1 MKRRIIFAMI
11 LIASILSGGYIYKNY
26 SIKTNSNK
34 LISNEKSA
42 YDASKEIGIALNS
55 LDTSNKAKLITNVN
69 SLSNIVS
76 LSFEGLSDRDTM
88 QEITEMLD
96 KYGIKAT
103 FFIPGIKAAED
114 SSTVEMIHKKG
125 HDIGNGTLNWKKN
138 MQDLSPKD
146 LITDFCRTNNILK
159 SITGKDPTLLKC
171 NSTIYNDNILEAAYA
186 AGNKYVVN
194 SDHYISYQSFKD
206 YDQMY
211 QYLKNLKNGTII
223 SIKLEG
229 VLDSNEYKKKRVE
242 EKLAIDK
249 QADINENDIN
259 TKEEKEID
267 ITQIVEWL
275 LKSIDEQNKIV
286 VKASEL
292 QNDEGY
298 DESLYLINNYGESRS
313 ATIKNK
319 MNSNYTI
326 KYTSDGKSNENNII
340 QNQEFNKKVKTN
352 IDPINFQELIEKNNG
367 KQAPIISQFFTT
379 QKALTYTFRG
389 LSNEAC
395 LDKVLEK
402 LNKMN
407 AKGTF
412 FVTKEEILKYPEQIN
427 KILSKGH
434 EIGNGGITNSSSIL
448 NKSTEEICKEIYDV
462 DKLLKDKGI
471 NTNAYMPGYGYTN
484 LKIREALSAVT
495 NIPSLKN
502 YELFTY
508 TKAPITDKYKG
519 MSAEDIVPKYFN
531 TESYLSLRMGDIVY
545 FRLDSN
551 LFDNNDVVPDMIEL
565 LTKNY
570 VQNGYVN
577 KINPKTKSYDLTQ
590 KTLGYSIVT
599 LSNLQNTIETS
610 MQLGRYKLINDVIP
624 MKKRNEEDA
633 IDIMK
638 TNYIGNS
645 DVDLSNFSS
654 AQKQY
659 LDKKGTIDTKG
670 ENVIFFT
677 FDDWGGDTEIN
688 EILNVLNKHNV
699 HATFFV
705 IAKYADINSGLSNAN
720 PNLLRTIALNG
731 NDIGSHNYNHEL
743 LGTNGQVLQESLVK
757 SYNVMESVVGDLNA
771 LKPYFRP
778 PTLYLSKEGLE
789 SVFESGYK
797 YSISG
802 NITTHDY
809 EKTSAREIVEYIEEG
824 LVKNTGNIVVM
835 HMNDQSYYTA
845 QALDIFLSKNE
856 RGLYGEKYKVA
867 KLSDYLEK

>member
-1 MKRRIIFAMI
+1 MKRKIIATII
-11 LIASILSGGYIYKNY
+11 LLASVLSGGYLYTKY
-26 SIKTNSNK
+26 SIKTDSNK
-34 LISNEKSA
+34 LISNEKSK
-42 YDASKEIGIALNS
+42 YDASKEIGVALNS
-55 LDTSNKAKLITNVN
+55 FDSSKKAKLITNV
-69 SLSNIVS
+69 STLSNVVS
-76 LSFEGLSDRDTM
+76 LSFEGISDRDTM
-88 QEITEMLD
+88 QKITEMLD

-114 SSTVEMIHKKG
+114 SSTVEMLQKNG
-125 HDIGNGTLNWKKN
+125 HEIGNGTLNWKKN
-138 MQDLSPKD
+138 MQDLSPED
-146 LITDFCRTNNILK
+146 LVTDFCRTNNILK

-186 AGNKYVVN
+186 AGTKYVVN
-194 SDHYISYQSFKD
+194 SDHYISYQSFKN
-206 YDQMY
+206 YDQAY
-211 QYLKNLKNGTII
+211 QYLKDLKNGTII

-229 VLDSNEYKKKRVE
+229 VLDSNEYGKKRVD
-242 EKLAIDK
+242 EKPAIDK
-249 QADINENDIN
+249 QASINDIN
-259 TKEEKEID
+259 IDGEKKID

-275 LKSIDEQNKIV
+275 LKSINEQNKIV
-286 VKASEL
+286 VKVSDLDSDE
-292 QNDEGY
+292 EGY
-298 DESLYLINNYGESRS
+298 DKSLYFLNNEGISAKVRNKINS
-313 ATIKNK
+313 
-319 MNSNYTI
+319 SN
-326 KYTSDGKSNENNII
+326 GKLNENNII
-340 QNQEFNKKVKTN
+340 SNQELNKKNN
-352 IDPINFQELIEKNNG
+352 INTDSINFEELIEKNNG

-395 LDKVLEK
+395 LDKVLEE
-402 LNKMN
+402 LDKMN

-412 FVTKEEILKYPEQIN
+412 FVTKEEILKYPERIN

-434 EIGNGGITNSSSIL
+434 EIGNGGITNGSAIL

-471 NTNAYMPGYGYTN
+471 TTNAYMPGYGYTN
-484 LKIREALSAVT
+484 PKIREALSAVT

-508 TKAPITDKYKG
+508 TKNPIINKYKG
-519 MSAEDIVPKYFN
+519 MTAEEIVPDYFN

-551 LFDNNDVVPDMIEL
+551 LFKSNDVIANMIEL

-570 VQNGYVN
+570 VENGYVN
-577 KINPKTKSYDLTQ
+577 KIDPKTKSYNLTL
-590 KTLGYSIVT
+590 KSLGYSVVT
-599 LSNLQNTIETS
+599 LSNLQNTIETPT
-610 MQLGRYKLINDVIP
+610 QLGRYKILDNLVP
-624 MKKRNEEDA
+624 MKTRTEADA
-633 IDIMK
+633 IEVMK
-638 TNYIGNS
+638 KNYIGNN
-645 DVDLSNFSS
+645 DVDLSNFNTIE
-654 AQKQY
+654 KNY
-659 LDKKGTIDTKG
+659 LDKKGTINTNG

-677 FDDWGGDTEIN
+677 FDDWGGDPEIN

-705 IAKYADINSGLSNAN
+705 IAKYTDVNSGISNAN
-720 PNLLRTIALNG
+720 PNLLRTIAING

-743 LGTNGQVLQESLVK
+743 LGTDKQALQESLVK
-757 SYNVMESVVGDLNA
+757 SYNVMESVVGDLNS

-778 PTLYLSKEGLE
+778 PTLYLSKQGLE

-809 EKTSAREIVEYIEEG
+809 EKTSAQEIVNYIENG
-824 LVKNTGNIVVM
+824 LVKNTGNVVVM
-835 HMNDQSYYTA
+835 HMNDQAYYTA
-845 QALDIFLSKNE
+845 EALDIFLTKNE
-856 RGLYGEKYKVA
+856 KGLYGEKYKIA